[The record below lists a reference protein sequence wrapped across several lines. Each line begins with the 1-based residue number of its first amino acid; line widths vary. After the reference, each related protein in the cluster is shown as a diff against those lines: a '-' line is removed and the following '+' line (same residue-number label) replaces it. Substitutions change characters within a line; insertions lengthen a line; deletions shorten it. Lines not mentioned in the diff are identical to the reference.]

1 MFAKKNIN
9 FEIMITQK
17 DKFLTFDLGL
27 ASALAT
33 LGFELWEIDKT
44 NPRKAQFIFI
54 RGKGIEKTVND
65 YWNNNLQVN
74 ARSIVDNQKM
84 IKNRLYSL

>member
-1 MFAKKNIN
+1 MQNKEYLETNN
-9 FEIMITQK
+9 Q
-17 DKFLTFDLGL
+17 FLTFDLGL

-44 NPRKAQFIFI
+44 NPRKAQFIFK
-54 RGKGIEKTVND
+54 RDTDIEKAVNA

-74 ARSIVDNQKM
+74 ARSIVNNQKM

>member
-1 MFAKKNIN
+1 
-9 FEIMITQK
+9 MITQK

-33 LGFELWEIDKT
+33 LGYELWEIDKT
-44 NPRKAQFIFI
+44 NPRKAKFVFRQD
-54 RGKGIEKTVND
+54 KDIEKAVND
-65 YWNNNLQVN
+65 YWNNNLSVN

-84 IKNRLYSL
+84 IKNRLYSQ

>member
-1 MFAKKNIN
+1 M
-9 FEIMITQK
+9 QK

-33 LGFELWEIDKT
+33 LGYELWEIDKT
-44 NPRKAQFIFI
+44 NPKKSQFIFRRDNKI
-54 RGKGIEKTVND
+54 DKAVSD

-84 IKNRLYSL
+84 IKNRLYSQ

>member
-1 MFAKKNIN
+1 LFWETIN
-9 FEIMITQK
+9 LEIMITQK
-17 DKFLTFDLGL
+17 DKFMTFDLGL

-33 LGFELWEIDKT
+33 LGYELWEVDKT
-44 NPRKAQFIFI
+44 NPRKAQFVFNWDKDID
-54 RGKGIEKTVND
+54 KTVND
-65 YWNNNLQVN
+65 YWNNNLLVN

>member
-9 FEIMITQK
+9 PEIMITQK
-17 DKFLTFDLGL
+17 NKFMTFDLGL

-33 LGFELWEIDKT
+33 LGYELLEIDKT
-44 NPRKAQFIFI
+44 NPRKAQFLF
-54 RGKGIEKTVND
+54 KQDKDIEKAVND
-65 YWNNNLQVN
+65 YWNNNLLVN

-84 IKNRLYSL
+84 IKNRLYS